1 VTNTKHLEFLG
12 DILYIIIVYD
22 VLAKK
27 TSKIMNILRPY
38 LFHIQNS
45 VFEGDLTEAQIKELK
60 YKLKESIDKNR
71 DSIIIF
77 QFKSLSKKMYSKEI
91 IGIEKMS
98 TNNII

>member
-1 VTNTKHLEFLG
+1 MKNTRHLEFPG
-12 DILYIIIVYD
+12 DLLYIIIVYD

-27 TSKIMNILRPY
+27 TSKIMNLLRQY

-60 YKLKESIDKNR
+60 YKLKKLIDKNK

-98 TNNII
+98 TGNII